1 MEKLKNY
8 KVDNV
13 YYSEYFDK
21 ETNRTYI
28 GKTICHEEDKDFE
41 SDKIGYTISTNRAIE
56 KYYKGLKKKLIQ
68 ENHTLTTLLNTYK
81 STPDYDETNR
91 FIRILRKKI
100 YNNNEDI
107 KLLKEAIKD
116 INTST
121 KRYIDDKD
129 NYHKQ
134 LRKLRLTKNN

>member
-28 GKTICHEEDKDFE
+28 GKAICHEEDKDFE

-56 KYYKGLKKKLIQ
+56 KYYKGLREEIEEHKEEIEEHKKEIESLQKLIDS
-68 ENHTLTTLLNTYK
+68 EVIVK
-81 STPDYDETNR
+81 REEVS
-91 FIRILRKKI
+91 
-100 YNNNEDI
+100 YNSRMP
-107 KLLKEAIKD
+107 L
-116 INTST
+116 S
-121 KRYIDDKD
+121 RM
-129 NYHKQ
+129 
-134 LRKLRLTKNN
+134 

>member
-21 ETNRTYI
+21 ETNRTYT
-28 GKTICHEEDKDFE
+28 GKAICHEEDKDFE

-56 KYYKGLKKKLIQ
+56 KYYKGLKKKVIQ
-68 ENHTLTTLLNTYK
+68 ENHTLMTLLNTYK
-81 STPDYDETNR
+81 STPDYDENNR
-91 FIRILRKKI
+91 FIKILRKKI

-107 KLLKEAIKD
+107 KLLKEAIND
-116 INTST
+116 INNST
-121 KRYIDDKD
+121 KRYIKDKD
-129 NYHKQ
+129 NYHAQ
-134 LRKLRLTKNN
+134 LRKLRLTKSN